1 MRVRESNPQFQLMRL
16 VRCHFYNPRLFGGG
30 WEDRTPN
37 SGLQSPRVP
46 ISTNPPNMVR
56 ALGLELTGLKPV
68 TLPTE
73 LCPQNL
79 FKIFFD
85 KLAN

>member
-1 MRVRESNPQFQLMRL
+1 MRDPESNQDLELMRL
-16 VRCHFYNPRLFGGG
+16 VNYRYSIPRLFGGG